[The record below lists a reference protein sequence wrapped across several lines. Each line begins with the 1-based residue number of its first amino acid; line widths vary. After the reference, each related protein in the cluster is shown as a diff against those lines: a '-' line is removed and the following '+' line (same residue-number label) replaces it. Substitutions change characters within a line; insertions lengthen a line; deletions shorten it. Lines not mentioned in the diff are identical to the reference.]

1 MEIIVKE
8 MGKKWGKDVVLK
20 VMETDRGE
28 SRYEM
33 EDGCN
38 NNNNNNTNRTK
49 KLTSKR
55 SRLRLAQ
62 SMALLQDNSLRT
74 RPRVRAGHHL
84 GCRARGGI

>member
-8 MGKKWGKDVVLK
+8 MGKKWGKDIVLK

-38 NNNNNNTNRTK
+38 NNNNNNTN
-49 KLTSKR
+49 
-55 SRLRLAQ
+55 
-62 SMALLQDNSLRT
+62 
-74 RPRVRAGHHL
+74 
-84 GCRARGGI
+84 